1 MRMITFHGLQEQKH
15 QFSQFV
21 WLIPRYHVVI
31 LEVESYML
39 LVCSNSSL
47 MLLRSGVLRR
57 KDSNTFQKHNHK
69 YNRLYRLTSWISSG
83 LDNRAAPIPPLTEN
97 DFGQPM
103 LISTAA
109 TSLHLHPKHIDIY
122 KHGKRKT
129 TWTLEINCVQCQKS
143 YT

>member
-1 MRMITFHGLQEQKH
+1 MDKFKINEENIKNAFI
-15 QFSQFV
+15 SNP
-21 WLIPRYHVVI
+21 LIWYHVVI

-109 TSLHLHPKHIDIY
+109 TSLHLQVKHLAKHINIGKENKIY
-122 KHGKRKT
+122 T
-129 TWTLEINCVQCQKS
+129 
-143 YT
+143 